1 MMDMEY
7 SLLIAMKEVREEKL
21 ENERKKIQQ
30 QGS

>member
-21 ENERKKIQQ
+21 ENERKKMQQ